1 MATSVGYRHGD
12 YRVAVGGTYVIR
24 VQDFNLDRDL
34 GMKTVYELGAAEAA
48 GVDDAPN
55 VYTGGLTWFP
65 IDLNMERYFSEV
77 TGTTDV
83 FLKSY
88 MDATGVSVDS
98 LTKGVGGAKITSLDY
113 SCESEGEYRGNVR
126 FEATSWDTDGA
137 TTITAVTPTGDGA
150 FRSPV
155 VSVQCSAVTGVRVQG
170 FRLHAGSNAVRMH
183 QLGSDDPVGI
193 NHERPEVTA
202 EITWYDSTSMAGE
215 TVMALATPKEI
226 EIQVGSATWDTAGNI
241 KHICHN
247 MVTSGD
253 GVKGSV
259 SGWAT
264 YTQRY
269 ISKGHSTS
277 YGLTSN
283 LCL

>member
-12 YRVAVGGTYVIR
+12 YPIAVCGTYVSR

-34 GMKTVYELGAAEAA
+34 AVRTVYELGAAEAA

-65 IDLNMERYFSEV
+65 IDLTMERYFSEV
-77 TGTTDV
+77 TGTADV
-83 FLKSY
+83 MLKSY
-88 MDATGVSVDS
+88 MDATGVSVES
-98 LTKGVGGAKITSLDY
+98 LTKGVGGAKIVSLEY
-113 SCESEGEYRGNVR
+113 SCEAEGEYRGNVR

-155 VSVQCSAVTGVRVQG
+155 VTVQCSAVTGVRVQG
-170 FRLHAGSNAVRMH
+170 FRVRAGSRAARMY
-183 QLGSDDPVGI
+183 QMSSDDPVGI
-193 NHERPEVTA
+193 EFERPEVTA
-202 EITWYDSTSMAGE
+202 EITWYESTSMSGNTA
-215 TVMALATPKEI
+215 MSLSSPQDI
-226 EIQVGSATWDTAGNI
+226 EIQVGSATWDQADNI
-241 KHICHN
+241 KHTCHN
-247 MVTSGD
+247 MVSSGD
-253 GVKGSV
+253 GERGSV
-259 SGWAT
+259 NGWAT

-283 LCL
+283 VCL

>member
-1 MATSVGYRHGD
+1 MATNVGYRHGD
-12 YRVAVGGTYVIR
+12 YRVAVGGTYAIR
-24 VQDFNLDRDL
+24 VQDFNVDRDL
-34 GMKTVYELGAAEAA
+34 AVRTVYELGAAEPA

-77 TGTTDV
+77 TGTDDV

-88 MDATGVSVDS
+88 MTATGVSVES
-98 LTKGVGGAKITSLDY
+98 LTKAVGGAKIVSLEY
-113 SCESEGEYRGNVR
+113 SCEAEGEYRGNVR
-126 FEATSWDTDGA
+126 FEATSWDADGA
-137 TTITAVTPTGDGA
+137 TTITAVTPTGAGA

-155 VSVQCSAVTGVRVQG
+155 VTVELNTTTGVRVQS
-170 FRLHAGSNAVRMH
+170 FRLRAGSRAVRMH
-183 QLGSDDPVGI
+183 QLSSADPVGI
-193 NHERPEVTA
+193 EFERPEVSL
-202 EITWYDSTSMAGE
+202 EVTWFDSTSMAGE
-215 TVMALATPKEI
+215 TVMTLAAPKSI
-226 EIQVGSATWDTAGNI
+226 EIQIGKATWDTAGNI

-253 GVKGSV
+253 GSRGSV
-259 SGWAT
+259 NGWAT

-269 ISKGHSTS
+269 VSKGHSTS

-283 LCL
+283 VIV

>member
-1 MATSVGYRHGD
+1 MAANVGYRHGD
-12 YRVAVGGTYVIR
+12 YRVAVGGTYAIR
-24 VQDFNLDRDL
+24 VQDFNVDRDL
-34 GMKTVYELGAAEAA
+34 GMRTVYELGAADVA

-55 VYTGGLTWFP
+55 SYTGGLSWFP

-88 MDATGVSVDS
+88 VDATGVSVES
-98 LTKGVGGAKITSLDY
+98 LTKAVGGAKIVSLEY

-126 FEATSWDTDGA
+126 FEATSWDADGA

-155 VSVQCSAVTGVRVQG
+155 VTVELNTTTGVRVQG
-170 FRLHAGSNAVRMH
+170 MRLRAVNRAARMY
-183 QLGSDDPVGI
+183 QLGSDDPVGTV
-193 NHERPEVTA
+193 HERPEVTL
-202 EITWYDSTSMAGE
+202 EVTWFESSSMAGE
-215 TVMALATPKEI
+215 TVMALASPKSI
-226 EIQVGSATWDTAGNI
+226 EVQIGSATWDNTGNI

-253 GVKGSV
+253 GSRGSV

-283 LCL
+283 VIL